1 MSLVTGGVETKLGTT
16 GEEDQL
22 DQTLPHS
29 RSRGKENKTLH
40 KRLGSHIQEKAYWRT
55 QPHILGQNW
64 RQTNKVIKGYR
75 QMEET

>member
-40 KRLGSHIQEKAYWRT
+40 KRLGSHIQEKAY
-55 QPHILGQNW
+55 
-64 RQTNKVIKGYR
+64 
-75 QMEET
+75 